1 MNFIKQFFNYLLEW
15 AEEVNE
21 YRRKNNIHQMY

>member
-1 MNFIKQFFNYLLEW
+1 MNILTKIWDALVDW

-21 YRRKNNIHQMY
+21 YRRKNGIRSMY

>member
-1 MNFIKQFFNYLLEW
+1 MKSLSKLWNILMEW

-21 YRRKNNIHQMY
+21 YRRKNNVRGMY

>member
-1 MNFIKQFFNYLLEW
+1 MALIKKMWDYLLEW

-21 YRRKNNIHQMY
+21 YRRRNNVRGMY

>member
-1 MNFIKQFFNYLLEW
+1 MNFLRNFWETLLEW

-21 YRRKNNIHQMY
+21 YRRKNNIHRMY